1 MSGWKGFL
9 CQIGGALVGRAI
21 CDWGGPNLK
30 LNQSGVDPLLRA
42 HLIKPLKPLRIRL
55 GNGSPASSGSSGGC
69 RSPRRSRRATSAR
82 DRTRRPDLGAV
93 DPAQFTLEGG
103 PDGLDGRV
111 VVERPRPSICPCSGP
126 DGRSHAGTPLDTA
139 IGDPTGTPFR
149 GLSSTIGCA
158 CKRVNTSPVSPR
170 VSVEVTL
177 CSEPIVSL
185 WPKLPV
191 ITVLVP
197 SRA

>member
-1 MSGWKGFL
+1 MPDR
-9 CQIGGALVGRAI
+9 IGGALVGRAI

-55 GNGSPASSGSSGGC
+55 GTVAQPLLGPLGVVEALDVVEEQ
-69 RSPRRSRRATSAR
+69 RAQEI
-82 DRTRRPDLGAV
+82 TRRPDLGAV

-158 CKRVNTSPVSPR
+158 CVSGSTPVQSR
-170 VSVEVTL
+170 QKCLSK
-177 CSEPIVSL
+177 SL
-185 WPKLPV
+185 LAANRSS
-191 ITVLVP
+191 LFGP
-197 SRA
+197 SCQ